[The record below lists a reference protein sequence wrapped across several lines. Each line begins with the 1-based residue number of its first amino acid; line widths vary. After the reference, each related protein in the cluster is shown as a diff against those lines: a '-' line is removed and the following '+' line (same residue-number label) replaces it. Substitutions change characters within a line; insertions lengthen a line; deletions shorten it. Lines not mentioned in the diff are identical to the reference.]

1 MSKTIRFNTQRS
13 DWFEIKNAGGKS
25 ADVYIY
31 DEIGFWGTEA
41 REFVSR
47 INGLDVEQI
56 NLHINSPG
64 GSVFEG
70 NTIYN
75 ALKQHK
81 AKVAV
86 YIDGLAAS
94 IASVIAMA
102 GDTIE
107 IASNAMVMIHKPAV
121 LMWGQADD
129 LRKEADLLDKIED
142 SLIDTYVA
150 RTGGDREQ
158 IATWIEEETWFNAD
172 EAVEHGFADSKGE
185 AKKAAAS
192 ATKWDLSLFDNAPEL
207 PEGEVE
213 ESQKITPLSLL
224 LRRQALIEKTTN
236 HKDTD
241 E

>member
-1 MSKTIRFNTQRS
+1 MSKVIRLNTKKS
-13 DWFEIKNAGGKS
+13 DWFQIKNAGSKS

-70 NTIYN
+70 VTIYN

-107 IASNAMVMIHKPAV
+107 IASNAMVMIHKPTV
-121 LMWGQADD
+121 VMWGQADD

-142 SLIDTYVA
+142 TIIDTYVA
-150 RTGGDREQ
+150 RTNGDRDQ

-172 EAVEHGFADSKGE
+172 EALENGFADTKGE

-192 ATKWDLSLFDNAPEL
+192 VAKWDLSLFDNAPDI
-207 PEGEVE
+207 PDSEGE
-213 ESQKITPLSLL
+213 ESQNKITPLSLL

-236 HKDTD
+236 Q
-241 E
+241 